1 MRYIKTYEKFN
12 VNETLD
18 MFTMPVDPIKG
29 AADVYGDIW
38 NSMKEYATKGVE
50 FLEDVLDKCKDI
62 FTKIAD
68 VLKVPLQQLLEKVE
82 QYFGSPAHDL
92 TFKKMV
98 EVLMRKNPASSLVKE
113 SRESEMNAHMDFE
126 TTKDIGQKALTV
138 LQAIFGFNTVGGVS
152 VMFINW
158 LQSLFTGIDFWEWA
172 QTQTWIQ
179 DSAWLDAATNPGD
192 RGFFFV
198 WAVWSIVAIL
208 ILGLIKKADAWL
220 VTTDIYKK
228 NFK

>member
-1 MRYIKTYEKFN
+1 MKYIKTYEKFN
-12 VNETLD
+12 INETMD
-18 MFTMPVDPIKG
+18 MFTLPVDPIKG
-29 AADVYGDIW
+29 AADVYSDIW
-38 NSMKEYATKGVE
+38 DSMKEYATKGVE
-50 FLEDVLDKCKDI
+50 FLEDVLDRCKDI

-92 TFKKMV
+92 TFKEIV
-98 EVLMRKNPASSLVKE
+98 EVLMRKNPASSLMKE
-113 SRESEMNAHMDFE
+113 SRESEMNAHMDFD
-126 TTKDIGQKALTV
+126 TTKDIGQKALSV
-138 LQAIFGFNTVGGVS
+138 LQAIFGVNMVGGIA

-158 LQSLFTGIDFWEWA
+158 VQSLFTGINLWEWA

-179 DSAWLDAATNPGD
+179 DSAWLDAATNPGN

-198 WAVWSIVAIL
+198 WLVFSVVAMFIL
-208 ILGLIKKADAWL
+208 QLIKRADAWL
-220 VTTDIYKK
+220 VTTDVYKK